1 MLAITPMWW
10 IMWGVFLASA
20 TMPAT
25 MRAGIGLIVLAAGLL
40 APAPHH
46 PIHAGNGKEARTAG
60 VEGVEPDMKGTY
72 RIIDRRRR
80 HGLIRLYLAGR
91 PDPGYMGDDWDDS
104 PYERNAGPVCQDFVD
119 ATPTLAVPW
128 GLAAVEPRWTVGL
141 IPGHVHCHVGHHR
154 VHVQKPQIAEP
165 ERRQPA

>member
-60 VEGVEPDMKGTY
+60 GFDPNHVTGDVGNAYAFSQCTWWAY
-72 RIIDRRRR
+72 VRR
-80 HGLIRLYLAGR
+80 HQLGLPVGSH
-91 PDPGYMGDDWDDS
+91 MGNGAD
-104 PYERNAGPVCQDFVD
+104 
-119 ATPTLAVPW
+119 
-128 GLAAVEPRWTVGL
+128 
-141 IPGHVHCHVGHHR
+141 
-154 VHVQKPQIAEP
+154 
-165 ERRQPA
+165 